1 MALVQN
7 AISLL
12 SSTSASMGLYMKNS
26 SSNTVILT
34 AIKEFSGAVREQP
47 STMKPGMDTF
57 TSIQAKIT
65 EPLSGV
71 DVLFLFS
78 VPDDSQK
85 FLVRV
90 FIPSLS
96 NKLRKNNSMSVTML
110 DTNSSGS
117 DLLNNREILEFTD
130 FKEKQT
136 KAVTSD
142 GYKLEKMSTT
152 VSNGTL
158 EDVIIGGNL
167 ITVRFAITNTHSQGK
182 WIIEIEDN
190 VEIDDA
196 QSVKEEE
203 FVIANDAIFGPTPFL
218 MKSDLGTKRATDVD
232 IKITKKQF
240 SGWKNK
246 SRKKMQDNYN
256 KKLKKK

>member
-1 MALVQN
+1 MAETVSAGVATVALVQN

-96 NKLRKNNSMSVTML
+96 NKLRKNNSME
-110 DTNSSGS
+110 SGS
-117 DLLNNREILEFTD
+117 
-130 FKEKQT
+130 
-136 KAVTSD
+136 
-142 GYKLEKMSTT
+142 
-152 VSNGTL
+152 
-158 EDVIIGGNL
+158 
-167 ITVRFAITNTHSQGK
+167 
-182 WIIEIEDN
+182 
-190 VEIDDA
+190 
-196 QSVKEEE
+196 
-203 FVIANDAIFGPTPFL
+203 
-218 MKSDLGTKRATDVD
+218 
-232 IKITKKQF
+232 
-240 SGWKNK
+240 
-246 SRKKMQDNYN
+246 
-256 KKLKKK
+256 